1 MFDKKKKK
9 MKFLGPLQQ
18 EDDVTAAPAA
28 GALGDS
34 QTIQTG
40 SLTTRVISE
49 QGNLCRLLQDSET
62 VISMPL

>member
-1 MFDKKKKK
+1 

-18 EDDVTAAPAA
+18 EDDVTAATAA

-40 SLTTRVISE
+40 SLTTRVVSE
-49 QGNLCRLLQDSET
+49 QGNLCRLLQYSET
-62 VISMPL
+62 ITLMPL

>member
-1 MFDKKKKK
+1 MFDKKKK

-18 EDDVTAAPAA
+18 EDDVTAAPTA

-40 SLTTRVISE
+40 SLTTRVTSE
-49 QGNLCRLLQDSET
+49 QGNVCRLLQDSET